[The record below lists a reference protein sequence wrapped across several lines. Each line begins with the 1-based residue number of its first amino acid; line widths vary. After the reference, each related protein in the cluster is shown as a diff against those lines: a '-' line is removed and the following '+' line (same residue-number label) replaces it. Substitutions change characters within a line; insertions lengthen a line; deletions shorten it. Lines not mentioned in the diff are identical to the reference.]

1 MLPKSASDSNRRSRI
16 EGLIHQRVRPE
27 RPPGAAE
34 PCPVALVALRSF
46 YFRQQCRFYEDCMS
60 DDEIRE
66 ALLAEPLVKSDREP
80 DAVPDRAARSVETNR
95 ATLSI
100 EALRAFR
107 NIRGER

>member
-1 MLPKSASDSNRRSRI
+1 
-16 EGLIHQRVRPE
+16 
-27 RPPGAAE
+27 
-34 PCPVALVALRSF
+34 
-46 YFRQQCRFYEDCMS
+46 MS

-107 NIRGER
+107 NFRGER